1 VNQPSAL
8 GQSATSRLPQDRP
21 AVSITGVT
29 KGYPGV
35 LALDQVTLDIVQGQ
49 VHALVG
55 ENGAG
60 KSTIMKV
67 AAGAVA
73 QDRGTVEIN
82 GVSIAPGNPRSAS
95 DAGLA
100 MIYQELT
107 IIPGLTAAENAFLG
121 NWPASG
127 GWASR
132 RKMRERFTELTKAI
146 GTEVPP
152 DATAGDLP
160 VGQKQIIEIIRALG
174 SGRTIVV
181 MDEPTASLGGQERQ
195 HLHAVVDRLRRQGG
209 TVVYISHD
217 LDEVLMLADRV
228 TVMREGRVVKT
239 ADVREWDKSTLVR
252 AMLGGK
258 AVQESGGRRDTRPV
272 GTPRLS
278 IRDMRNPRIDIP
290 HLDLF
295 PGQVVGL
302 AGLIGSGRTEFLR
315 ALAGADRVHSGAL
328 KRDGEAVAWP
338 RSSSQA
344 MKIGIGLAPEERKKE
359 GLVLGQSANTNVA
372 LPTLRRLSGSR
383 KQPAPLVVQTVT
395 DVGFDSANLPRAAGE
410 FSGGNQQKI
419 LLARWLA
426 QPTDI
431 LLLDEPT
438 RGIDIGAKAEVFAT
452 IRKAADAGRCVVFAS
467 SDLDEVCQHADRAL
481 VFRNGR
487 IVADLP
493 EATTVEQILSHC
505 FGLPENQEHTT

>member
-1 VNQPSAL
+1 MNQPTAL
-8 GQSATSRLPQDRP
+8 GQPATSRLPQDHLAI
-21 AVSITGVT
+21 AVTGVT
-29 KGYPGV
+29 KAYPGV
-35 LALDQVTLDIVQGQ
+35 LALDDVTIEIARGE

-82 GVSIAPGNPRSAS
+82 GVAVAAGNPRASS

-107 IIPGLTAAENAFLG
+107 VIPGLTAAENAFLG
-121 NWPASG
+121 TWPAKA

-132 RKMRERFTELTKAI
+132 RRIRQRFIELTDAI
-146 GTEVPP
+146 GTQVPP
-152 DATAGDLP
+152 DALAGELP
-160 VGQKQIIEIIRALG
+160 VGQKQIIEIVRAIG

-181 MDEPTASLGGQERQ
+181 MDEPTASLGGQERS
-195 HLHAVVDRLRRQGG
+195 HLHAVVNRLRSQGG

-239 ADVREWDKSTLVR
+239 APVGDWDKASLVR

-258 AVQESGGRRDTRPV
+258 AVQDSCGRRQASIG
-272 GTPRLS
+272 GTPRLA
-278 IRDMRNPRIDIP
+278 IRDMRNPRVDIP
-290 HLDLF
+290 ALDLF
-295 PGQVVGL
+295 AGQVVGL
-302 AGLIGSGRTEFLR
+302 GGLIGSGRTEFLR
-315 ALAGADRVHSGAL
+315 ALAGADRVQTGSMS
-328 KRDGEAVAWP
+328 RDGEATPWP
-338 RSSSQA
+338 RSITAA
-344 MKIGIGLAPEERKKE
+344 MKLGIGLAPEERKKE

-372 LPTLRRLSGSR
+372 LPSLRRLSGTR
-383 KQPAPLVVQTVT
+383 KQPASQVVQTVT
-395 DVGFDSANLPRAAGE
+395 DVGFDPANLPRAAGE

-426 QPTDI
+426 QPTDV

-452 IRKAADAGRCVVFAS
+452 IRKAADSGRCVVFAS
-467 SDLDEVCQHADRAL
+467 SDLEEVCQHADRVL
-481 VFRNGR
+481 VFRNGQ
-487 IVADLP
+487 IVADLL

-505 FGLPENQEHTT
+505 FGLPETTETAS

>member
-1 VNQPSAL
+1 
-8 GQSATSRLPQDRP
+8 
-21 AVSITGVT
+21 
-29 KGYPGV
+29 
-35 LALDQVTLDIVQGQ
+35 
-49 VHALVG
+49 
-55 ENGAG
+55 
-60 KSTIMKV
+60 MKV

-73 QDRGTVEIN
+73 QDRGTVQIN
-82 GVSIAPGNPRSAS
+82 GASITPGNPRAAA

-121 NWPASG
+121 NWPATA

-132 RKMRERFTELTKAI
+132 KRMGARFTELAEAI
-146 GTEVPP
+146 GTDVPP
-152 DATAGDLP
+152 DAIAGDLP
-160 VGQKQIIEIIRALG
+160 VGQKQIIEIVRALG

-181 MDEPTASLGGQERQ
+181 MDEPTASLGGQERH
-195 HLHAVVDRLRRQGG
+195 HLHAVVDRLRSQGG

-239 ADVREWDKSTLVR
+239 AAVGEWDKPSLVR

-258 AVQESGGRRDTRPV
+258 AVQESGGRRDSRPT
-272 GTPRLS
+272 GTPRLA

-302 AGLIGSGRTEFLR
+302 AGLIGSGRTEFMR
-315 ALAGADRVHSGAL
+315 ALAGADRVQSGTL
-328 KRDGEAVAWP
+328 QRDGRSVVWP
-338 RSSSQA
+338 RSTSQA

-383 KQPAPLVVQTVT
+383 KQPMPLVVQTVT
-395 DVGFDSANLPRAAGE
+395 EVGFDSANLPRAARE

-426 QPTDI
+426 QPTDV

>member
-1 VNQPSAL
+1 MNQPIAL
-8 GQSATSRLPQDRP
+8 GQSATSRLPQDR
-21 AVSITGVT
+21 AAIAITGVT
-29 KGYPGV
+29 KAYPGV
-35 LALDQVTLDIVQGQ
+35 LALDQVTIDIARGE

-60 KSTIMKV
+60 KSTIMTT

-73 QDRGTVEIN
+73 QDRGTVVIN
-82 GVSIAPGNPRSAS
+82 GTAIAPGNPRAAAE
-95 DAGLA
+95 AGLA

-121 NWPASG
+121 NWPSNA

-132 RKMRERFTELTKAI
+132 RKMRQRFTELTDAI
-146 GTEVPP
+146 GTDVPP
-152 DATAGDLP
+152 DALAGDLP
-160 VGQKQIIEIIRALG
+160 VGQKQIIEIVRAIG

-195 HLHAVVDRLRRQGG
+195 HLHAVVDRLRQQGG

-239 ADVREWDKSTLVR
+239 GPVAEWDKTSLVR

-258 AVQESGGRRDTRPV
+258 AVQESGGRRDTRST
-272 GTPRLS
+272 GTARLS
-278 IRDMRNPRIDIP
+278 VREMRNPRIDIP
-290 HLDLF
+290 SLDLF

-302 AGLIGSGRTEFLR
+302 GGLIGSGRTEFLR
-315 ALAGADRVHSGAL
+315 ALAGADRVQSGSL
-328 KRDGEAVAWP
+328 QRDGQPVTWP
-338 RSSSQA
+338 RSTSHA
-344 MKIGIGLAPEERKKE
+344 MKLGIGLAPEERKKE

-372 LPTLRRLSGSR
+372 LPSLRRLSGSR
-383 KQPAPLVVQTVT
+383 KQPDPAVIQTVT
-395 DVGFDSANLPRAAGE
+395 EVGFDPGNLPRAAGE

-426 QPTDI
+426 QPTDV

-452 IRKAADAGRCVVFAS
+452 IRKAADAGRTVVFAS
-467 SDLDEVCQHADRAL
+467 SDLDEVCQHADRVL

-487 IVADLP
+487 IVADLL
-493 EATTVEQILSHC
+493 EATTVERILSHC
-505 FGLPENQEHTT
+505 FGLPETRENTT